1 MCVYNKKNICIYVCV
16 WGCLDKYISVATW
29 PSQTKIPGSVP
40 TCILVNCK
48 VRNYDDLFSSKNY
61 VNLFGMVHSIL
72 YNEDE
77 VSIYAMISSRVMDS
91 LFVKV
96 KSYF

>member
-1 MCVYNKKNICIYVCV
+1 MSQIQLTFPIDVTIEFYIYINCV
-16 WGCLDKYISVATW
+16 ISKVDM
-29 PSQTKIPGSVP
+29 

-61 VNLFGMVHSIL
+61 VNLFGIVHSIL

-77 VSIYAMISSRVMDS
+77 VSICAMISSRVMDS
-91 LFVKV
+91 LFIKV

>member
-1 MCVYNKKNICIYVCV
+1 MSQIQLTFPIDVTIEFYIYIYIYINCV
-16 WGCLDKYISVATW
+16 ISKVDM
-29 PSQTKIPGSVP
+29 

-61 VNLFGMVHSIL
+61 DNLFGMVNSIL

-77 VSIYAMISSRVMDS
+77 VSIYAMISSRVMNS
-91 LFVKV
+91 LFIKV

>member
-1 MCVYNKKNICIYVCV
+1 M
-16 WGCLDKYISVATW
+16 
-29 PSQTKIPGSVP
+29 

-61 VNLFGMVHSIL
+61 DNLFGMVHSML

>member
-1 MCVYNKKNICIYVCV
+1 MSQIQLTVPIDVTIEFYIYINCV
-16 WGCLDKYISVATW
+16 ISKVDM
-29 PSQTKIPGSVP
+29 

-48 VRNYDDLFSSKNY
+48 VRNYDDLLSSKNY
-61 VNLFGMVHSIL
+61 DNLFGMVHSIL

-91 LFVKV
+91 LFIKV

>member
-1 MCVYNKKNICIYVCV
+1 MSQIQLTFPIDVTIEFYIYINCV
-16 WGCLDKYISVATW
+16 ISKVDM
-29 PSQTKIPGSVP
+29 

-61 VNLFGMVHSIL
+61 DNLFGMVHSIL

>member
-1 MCVYNKKNICIYVCV
+1 MSQIQLTFPIDVTIEFYIYINCV
-16 WGCLDKYISVATW
+16 ISKVDM
-29 PSQTKIPGSVP
+29 

-61 VNLFGMVHSIL
+61 VNLFGIVHSIL

-91 LFVKV
+91 LFIKV

>member
-1 MCVYNKKNICIYVCV
+1 MSQIQLTVPIDVTIEFYIYINCV
-16 WGCLDKYISVATW
+16 ISKVDM
-29 PSQTKIPGSVP
+29 

-61 VNLFGMVHSIL
+61 DNLFGMVHSIL

>member
-1 MCVYNKKNICIYVCV
+1 MSQVQLTFPIDVTIELYIYIYIYINCV
-16 WGCLDKYISVATW
+16 ISKVDM
-29 PSQTKIPGSVP
+29 

-61 VNLFGMVHSIL
+61 VNLFGIVHSIL
-72 YNEDE
+72 YNEDD

-91 LFVKV
+91 LFIKV

>member
-1 MCVYNKKNICIYVCV
+1 MSQIQLTFPIDVTIELYIYIYINCV
-16 WGCLDKYISVATW
+16 ISKVDM
-29 PSQTKIPGSVP
+29 

-61 VNLFGMVHSIL
+61 DNLFGMVHSIL

>member
-1 MCVYNKKNICIYVCV
+1 MSQIQLTFPIDVTIEFYIYINCV
-16 WGCLDKYISVATW
+16 ISKVDM
-29 PSQTKIPGSVP
+29 

-48 VRNYDDLFSSKNY
+48 VRNYDDLLSSKNY
-61 VNLFGMVHSIL
+61 DNLFGMVHSIL

>member
-1 MCVYNKKNICIYVCV
+1 MSQIQLTFPIDVTIEFYIYINCV
-16 WGCLDKYISVATW
+16 ISKVDM
-29 PSQTKIPGSVP
+29 
-40 TCILVNCK
+40 TCILVNCE

-61 VNLFGMVHSIL
+61 DNLFGMVHSIL

>member
-1 MCVYNKKNICIYVCV
+1 MSQIQLTFPIDVTIEFYIYIYINCV
-16 WGCLDKYISVATW
+16 ISKVDM
-29 PSQTKIPGSVP
+29 

-61 VNLFGMVHSIL
+61 DNLFGMVHSIL